1 MALFLSTYTN
11 KVDKKGR
18 VSVPATFRAVLL
30 DQPFQGIVLFRSAQ
44 HQALEGF
51 SWSYMEQ
58 LSERLD
64 DFDLMSA
71 EQDDLAATIF
81 ADSVQLSFD
90 GDGRIVLPEDLRNF
104 ADIDEKAAFV
114 GMGRKFQVWNPV
126 ALEERRLTARQNV
139 KNNKLTVPNNIKGN
153 VS

>member
-18 VSVPATFRAVLL
+18 ISVPATFRAALA

-64 DFDLMSA
+64 NFDLMSA
-71 EQDDLAATIF
+71 EQDDLAAAIF
-81 ADSVQLSFD
+81 ADSVQLPFD
-90 GDGRIVLPEDLRNF
+90 GDGRVVLPEALREF
-104 ADIDEKAAFV
+104 AGLEDQAAFV
-114 GMGRKFQVWNPV
+114 GMGRKFQLWNP
-126 ALEERRLTARQNV
+126 ALLEGRREAARENV
-139 KNNKLTVPNNIKGN
+139 KTNKLTIPKGG